1 MLRIFKEGS
10 GLGMDGNNGKEKS
23 GKRLLNVSET
33 AFYLGLSR
41 QTIYNGIAPK
51 SEKPFPVKPKRW
63 GKRVLFDVRDLDRF
77 ADSLPYG
84 R

>member
-1 MLRIFKEGS
+1 MDSGS
-10 GLGMDGNNGKEKS
+10 NGKEKS
-23 GKRLLNVSET
+23 IKRLLNVSET
-33 AFYLGLSR
+33 ALYLGLSR